1 MGTET
6 MTHNIGQATLWP
18 RRTVLRNAVLGGLA
32 TTLTAPLRS
41 AYAISD
47 QEKALYERAKAER
60 EVTWYTSQVLGETAQ
75 RIVSAFNASYPDIK
89 VNLLRSS
96 GQVMYQRVMQ
106 EISMNALAAD
116 VVSLSDTGGQQ
127 QELKE
132 AGQFAQYKP
141 SRAAEVLP
149 AFRDVDPDGFY
160 HVTVVALTVIV
171 YNTKLVKPE
180 DMPKTWADLADPK
193 WKGKVAIGH
202 PAFSSLST
210 AWVTKMNALYGWSFL
225 EKLAKND
232 TQVTRNINDTTT
244 LVTAGE
250 RALGTTPAPTAR
262 PGVAKGNPI
271 GIIYP
276 DDGAL
281 LAASPSGVVKN
292 AKHPNAARLLMEF
305 LLGPECAK
313 VIVADFGDSI
323 RPDVPSPGG
332 KSLDQ
337 IKTISPTA
345 EESRKMS
352 TLVEPFRTLFGF

>member
-1 MGTET
+1 
-6 MTHNIGQATLWP
+6 MTGNSGQALPW
-18 RRTVLRNAVLGGLA
+18 RRRHIVLGGLGA
-32 TTLTAPLRS
+32 ALAGFARPTLAMTD
-41 AYAISD
+41 Y
-47 QEKALYERAKAER
+47 EKSLYDAAKKEG
-60 EVTWYTSQVLGETAQ
+60 EVTWYTSQILGETAQ
-75 RIVSAFNASYPDIK
+75 RVVAAFNAVYPDVK
-89 VNLLRSS
+89 VNLLRAS

-106 EISMNALAAD
+106 EISMNALQAD
-116 VVSLSDTGGQQ
+116 VISLSDTGGQQ

-132 AGQFAQYKP
+132 AGQFTQYKP
-141 SRAAEVLP
+141 KRAAEVFP
-149 AFRDVDPDGFY
+149 AFQNADPDGYY
-160 HVTVVALTVIV
+160 HITVVALTVIV
-171 YNTKLVKPE
+171 YNTRLVKPE
-180 DMPKTWADLADPK
+180 DMPKTWADLADAK

-202 PAFSSLST
+202 PGFSSLST
-210 AWVTKMNALYGWSFL
+210 VWVTKMNTLYGWGFL

-276 DDGAL
+276 EDGAI
-281 LAASPSGVVKN
+281 LAASPSGVVKT

-313 VIVADFGDSI
+313 VIVDDFGDSI
-323 RPDVPSPGG
+323 RADVPSQGG

-337 IKTISPTA
+337 IKTIAPTA
-345 EESRKMS
+345 EESKKMS